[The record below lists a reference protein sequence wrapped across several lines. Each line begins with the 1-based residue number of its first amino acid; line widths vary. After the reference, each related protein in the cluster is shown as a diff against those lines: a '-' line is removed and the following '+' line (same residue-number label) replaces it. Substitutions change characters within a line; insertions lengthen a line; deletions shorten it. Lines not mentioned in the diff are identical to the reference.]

1 MKTLGPLVWRDD
13 EEVCSEHVLD
23 GDVPHARQRHVGD
36 MARRREVHPRLNTR
50 AHHSVLEEGLH
61 AAKLFLRVDEHD
73 CVDSPTVSHTPP
85 TTTLTSARATPA
97 ARAVLL
103 L

>member
-23 GDVPHARQRHVGD
+23 GDVAHTRQRHVGN

-50 AHHSVLEEGLH
+50 AHHTVLKEGLH
-61 AAKLFLRVDEHD
+61 AAELLLRVDEHD
-73 CVDSPTVSHTPP
+73 CIDSPTVSHTPP

>member
-13 EEVCSEHVLD
+13 EEVRGEHVLD

-50 AHHSVLEEGLH
+50 ADHTVLEEGLH
-61 AAKLFLRVDEHD
+61 AAELLPRVGEHN
-73 CVDSPTVSHTPP
+73 CVDSPTVSRTPP